1 MRVLIVTL
9 GGAGMALALLKGKN
23 EGEAV
28 TGAKRRSPEQIISDD
43 LVEQQQGGR
52 NGDISVY
59 SCPDCGGTLW
69 QIDRGRVVDFQCHIG
84 HEWAADALAA
94 AKSRALEQALM
105 EAVRGLKEKGLLLR
119 QLAAML
125 NPMNEHTGY
134 LIEQADQHDE
144 NARLVETH
152 LLDGG
157 TGVRSID
164 KRPGDCPDCVRDAQK
179 A

>member
-1 MRVLIVTL
+1 VTS
-9 GGAGMALALLKGKN
+9 
-23 EGEAV
+23 
-28 TGAKRRSPEQIISDD
+28 AKRRSSEQIINDD
-43 LVEQQQGGR
+43 LVDQQRGGR
-52 NGDISVY
+52 NGDVSVY

-69 QIDRGRVVDFQCHIG
+69 QIDRGHVVEFQCHIG
-84 HEWAADALAA
+84 HEWAADTLVA

-125 NPMNEHTGY
+125 NPANEHTAY

-144 NARLVETH
+144 HARLVQTH
-152 LLDGG
+152 LLDGA

-164 KRPGDCPDCVRDAQK
+164 TSDHVIAQVVSEMRRVPDD
-179 A
+179 